1 MRKFD
6 KVFNIIMEELE
17 TTDAPIEA
25 DETEVVYPPFFD
37 EDYTDPSQI
46 HQPAIRGGGVQ
57 KLQAEIAILVEM
69 FKERGFKIITNNQGI
84 HLARPEDYSV
94 AYVGDF
100 EDYSGNIK
108 PAFEKSYK
116 MISLSEVNKHNG
128 TAQNASIDVYFT
140 IFNGR
145 EPKFCERTTKD
156 GRTII
161 AFSPSGMG
169 INKGFKKVK
178 PGMNDE
184 KRTNLVNQTIAAF
197 DAIPIFDVS
206 PYDKN
211 NR

>member
-46 HQPAIRGGGVQ
+46 IKPVIRGGGVQ
-57 KLQAEIAILVEM
+57 ELQDEIAILIEM
-69 FKERGFKIITNNQGI
+69 FKERGFKTKTNNQGI
-84 HLARPEDYSV
+84 YLARPEDYSV

-100 EDYSGNIK
+100 ESYNGEVK
-108 PAFEKSYK
+108 PAFEQSYK
-116 MISLSEVNKHNG
+116 MIGISEVYKHNG
-128 TAQNASIDVYFT
+128 AGQNASIDIYFS
-140 IFNGR
+140 IFNGK
-145 EPKFCERTTKD
+145 EPKIYERTTKD
-156 GRTII
+156 GRTIES
-161 AFSPSGMG
+161 FMPSVMG
-169 INKGFKKVK
+169 KSERFKKVK
-178 PGMNDE
+178 PGMTD
-184 KRTNLVNQTIAAF
+184 KQRVKVVDQTIAAF

-206 PYDKN
+206 PFDKN